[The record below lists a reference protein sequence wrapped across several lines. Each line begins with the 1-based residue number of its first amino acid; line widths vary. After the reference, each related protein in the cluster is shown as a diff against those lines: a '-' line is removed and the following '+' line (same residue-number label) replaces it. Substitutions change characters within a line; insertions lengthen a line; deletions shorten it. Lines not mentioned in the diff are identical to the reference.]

1 MLFFSFF
8 SGTVVTGRVTRG
20 KLKTG
25 TEIEIIGYGKSFKAK
40 VNGNSL
46 IIISSGQ
53 ENLYFICLYFVFL
66 KDVRVRFGTIISYVN
81 LLSYLGKQTSYW
93 SKTGFFQFASLKVN
107 NNKFSSQ
114 NFVISSQNYVP
125 K

>member
-53 ENLYFICLYFVFL
+53 ENLYFICLYFV
-66 KDVRVRFGTIISYVN
+66 S
-81 LLSYLGKQTSYW
+81 
-93 SKTGFFQFASLKVN
+93 
-107 NNKFSSQ
+107 
-114 NFVISSQNYVP
+114 ISSYDTEIQVYFENRNIVKVSLRASNAANLGVTLYLLLR
-125 K
+125 

>member
-1 MLFFSFF
+1 M
-8 SGTVVTGRVTRG
+8 TRG

-53 ENLYFICLYFVFL
+53 ENLYFICLYFV
-66 KDVRVRFGTIISYVN
+66 S
-81 LLSYLGKQTSYW
+81 
-93 SKTGFFQFASLKVN
+93 
-107 NNKFSSQ
+107 
-114 NFVISSQNYVP
+114 ISSYDTGIQVYFENRNIVKVCLHDSNTANLGVTLYLLLLR
-125 K
+125 

>member
-53 ENLYFICLYFVFL
+53 KNLYFICLYFV
-66 KDVRVRFGTIISYVN
+66 S
-81 LLSYLGKQTSYW
+81 
-93 SKTGFFQFASLKVN
+93 
-107 NNKFSSQ
+107 
-114 NFVISSQNYVP
+114 ISSYDTGVQVYFENRNIV
-125 K
+125 KVCLHASNTANLGVTLCLLLLR

>member
-1 MLFFSFF
+1 MLFFSFH

-46 IIISSGQ
+46 IVISSGQ
-53 ENLYFICLYFVFL
+53 ENLYFICLYFVFISSYYA
-66 KDVRVRFGTIISYVN
+66 VWQIGTI
-81 LLSYLGKQTSYW
+81 
-93 SKTGFFQFASLKVN
+93 
-107 NNKFSSQ
+107 
-114 NFVISSQNYVP
+114 
-125 K
+125 

>member
-1 MLFFSFF
+1 MLFFSFH

-46 IIISSGQ
+46 IVISSGQ
-53 ENLYFICLYFVFL
+53 ENLYLVFLYFVF
-66 KDVRVRFGTIISYVN
+66 
-81 LLSYLGKQTSYW
+81 
-93 SKTGFFQFASLKVN
+93 
-107 NNKFSSQ
+107 
-114 NFVISSQNYVP
+114 ISSFYAGMHVYFESRRIVKVCLHASNTTNLGVTCYLLLR
-125 K
+125 

>member
-1 MLFFSFF
+1 MLFFSFH

-46 IIISSGQ
+46 IIISSGRLSSGQ
-53 ENLYFICLYFVFL
+53 ENLYFICL
-66 KDVRVRFGTIISYVN
+66 
-81 LLSYLGKQTSYW
+81 
-93 SKTGFFQFASLKVN
+93 
-107 NNKFSSQ
+107 
-114 NFVISSQNYVP
+114 
-125 K
+125 

>member
-1 MLFFSFF
+1 MLFFSFH

-46 IIISSGQ
+46 IVISSGQ
-53 ENLYFICLYFVFL
+53 ENLYLVFLYFVF
-66 KDVRVRFGTIISYVN
+66 ISSFYAGMHVYFESRRIVKVC
-81 LLSYLGKQTSYW
+81 LHA
-93 SKTGFFQFASLKVN
+93 SKTANLGVTWYLLLR
-107 NNKFSSQ
+107 
-114 NFVISSQNYVP
+114 
-125 K
+125 